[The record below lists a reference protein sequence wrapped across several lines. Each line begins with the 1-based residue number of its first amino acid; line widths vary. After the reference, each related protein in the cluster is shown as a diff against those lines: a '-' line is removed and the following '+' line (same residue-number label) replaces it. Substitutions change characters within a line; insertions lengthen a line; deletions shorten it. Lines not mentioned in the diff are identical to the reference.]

1 MKTNKFKVSISKQF
15 EEINKD
21 TAEFISI
28 EELDKILEERIS
40 KYVKHK

>member
-1 MKTNKFKVSISKQF
+1 MKTLKLEISISKQF

-28 EELDKILEERIS
+28 EELERVLEERIL
-40 KYVKHK
+40 KYEKHL